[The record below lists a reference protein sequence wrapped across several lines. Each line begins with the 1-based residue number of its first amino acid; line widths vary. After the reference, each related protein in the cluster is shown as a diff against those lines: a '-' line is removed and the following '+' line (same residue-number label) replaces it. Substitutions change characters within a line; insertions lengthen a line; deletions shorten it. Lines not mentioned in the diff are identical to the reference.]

1 MFVVKWY
8 FIQYQS
14 RSLLFYPPM
23 WSYTSCF
30 SVCLKV
36 TKNGI
41 AWMKPWDT
49 QRRKNKVSHSQTD
62 CGENCFMAG
71 GLYKVPINLQNVTWA
86 QQPQLGNSIA
96 MFKSVWGGVMVI
108 FWLQFFIV
116 QLFHLFC
123 TLWSCPWC
131 LFRKQDTC
139 GWSCQNQSSHNN
151 SVAFGLHS
159 VWTHRV

>member
-49 QRRKNKVSHSQTD
+49 QNYILFWRRKNKVSHSQND

-96 MFKSVWGGVMVI
+96 MFKSVWGGGWWWYFGSNSSSCNSSICSAPFEAAPGVCLENKTPVADH
-108 FWLQFFIV
+108 V
-116 QLFHLFC
+116 RTNHLIII
-123 TLWSCPWC
+123 L
-131 LFRKQDTC
+131 
-139 GWSCQNQSSHNN
+139 
-151 SVAFGLHS
+151 
-159 VWTHRV
+159 